1 MSEISF
7 KDAIKKFAKSIAII
21 TTAKDGVRY
30 AMPATAVTPL
40 ANDPASI
47 LFCVER
53 TASSYPVLAS
63 GPDFAINLLALSQK
77 DIVERCMTAKGE
89 ARFEGAPWKD
99 DGGVPY
105 LETAQASFVCT
116 QDGRHSYATHDIF
129 IGKVRAIRV
138 HGATDPLVFID
149 GGFKGIAG

>member
-7 KDAIKKFAKSIAII
+7 KDAIKRFAKSVAII

-40 ANDPASI
+40 ANEPASL
-47 LFCVER
+47 LFCVEK

-63 GPDFAINLLALSQK
+63 GTEFAVNLLALAQK
-77 DIVERCMTAKGE
+77 DIAERCMTAKGE

-105 LETAQASFVCT
+105 LESAQASFVCT
-116 QDGRHSYATHDIF
+116 QDGRHSYATHEIF

-138 HGATDPLVFID
+138 SGDTDPLVFIG
-149 GGFKGIAG
+149 GGFKGVK